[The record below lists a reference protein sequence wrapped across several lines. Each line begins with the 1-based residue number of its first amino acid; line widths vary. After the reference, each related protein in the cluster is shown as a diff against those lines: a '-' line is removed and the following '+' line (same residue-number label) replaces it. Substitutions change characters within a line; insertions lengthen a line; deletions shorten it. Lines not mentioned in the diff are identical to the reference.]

1 MNKNESIGGRAYS
14 NGVQLMNSSKAVKAY
29 YNKAGD
35 LKVDI
40 KRSRK
45 IKKAN
50 FLKKIPVIRGIL
62 SIFIA
67 LWVFLKE
74 VLKNPIKYWFIF
86 LIILFDLIFWFGG
99 NGEVTT
105 FRALFLLSYFFLPLF
120 LIFYFRNNI
129 SEVLKFHGAEH
140 MAVNYYEN
148 DCQGQIKN
156 YSRIHKSCGS
166 NFIFYF
172 ILFQIIGS
180 LLALDLNIIIRQ
192 LLYIG
197 LAYEAMKYTPDSL
210 LFIVTIIQ
218 RFVAKKPD
226 KKQII
231 AAEKA
236 LNVLMDEKVD
246 NYI

>member
-1 MNKNESIGGRAYS
+1 MNKKESIGGRAYS
-14 NGVQLMNSSKAVKAY
+14 NGVQLMNSKKAVKAY
-29 YNKAGD
+29 YDKTGD
-35 LKVDI
+35 LKVNI
-40 KRSRK
+40 KRSKK
-45 IKKAN
+45 IKKAHI
-50 FLKKIPVIRGIL
+50 LKKIPVIRGIL
-62 SIFIA
+62 SILIA

-86 LIILFDLIFWFGG
+86 LIILFDLVFWFGG
-99 NGEVTT
+99 NGEISTY
-105 FRALFLLSYFFLPLF
+105 RAVFLISYFMLPLF

-148 DCQGQIKN
+148 DCKGQIKD

-172 ILFQIIGS
+172 LLFQIIGS
-180 LLALDLNIIIRQ
+180 LLGFEFNLFIRQ

-210 LFIVTIIQ
+210 LFIVTI
-218 RFVAKKPD
+218 
-226 KKQII
+226 
-231 AAEKA
+231 
-236 LNVLMDEKVD
+236 
-246 NYI
+246 

>member
-1 MNKNESIGGRAYS
+1 MNKKESIGGRAYS
-14 NGVQLMNSSKAVKAY
+14 NGVQLMNSKKAVKAY
-29 YNKAGD
+29 YDKTGD
-35 LKVDI
+35 LKVNI
-40 KRSRK
+40 KRSKK
-45 IKKAN
+45 IKKAHI
-50 FLKKIPVIRGIL
+50 LKKIPVIRGIL
-62 SIFIA
+62 SILIA

-86 LIILFDLIFWFGG
+86 LIILFDLVFWFGG
-99 NGEVTT
+99 NGEISTY
-105 FRALFLLSYFFLPLF
+105 RAVFLISYFMLPLF

-148 DCQGQIKN
+148 DCQGQIKD

-172 ILFQIIGS
+172 LLFQIIGS
-180 LLALDLNIIIRQ
+180 LLGFEFNLLIRQ

-226 KKQII
+226 QKQIV

-236 LNVLMDEKVD
+236 LYILLEEED
-246 NYI
+246 NFI